1 MQALSSSPSVGA
13 PLHEFFFPGLIIITD
28 LIIFLFLM
36 LVLLLMMFFFLVQ
49 SLLQTHPQ
57 TLILFV
63 IGQKGVT
70 YLQHALA
77 FAFFFC
83 MLSHFPLHCLPLR
96 CCCVSQISTRY
107 LNGFVS
113 KPTWKLLWKKSLTSF
128 TFVVNQF
135 DKIYG
140 MWCLSTFLR
149 IVHSTIDNIFVIFYP
164 FFNSPFVQFF

>member
-83 MLSHFPLHCLPLR
+83 MLFRLPLR
-96 CCCVSQISTRY
+96 CLPLHCCRASQISTHIFEWICLEANLKIIMKKITY
-107 LNGFVS
+107 FFYICC
-113 KPTWKLLWKKSLTSF
+113 KP
-128 TFVVNQF
+128 
-135 DKIYG
+135 I
-140 MWCLSTFLR
+140 
-149 IVHSTIDNIFVIFYP
+149 
-164 FFNSPFVQFF
+164 

>member
-13 PLHEFFFPGLIIITD
+13 PIHEFSFLGLIIINE

-36 LVLLLMMFFFLVQ
+36 LVLLFMMFFSLIQ
-49 SLLQTHPQ
+49 SLLQAHPQ

-83 MLSHFPLHCLPLR
+83 MLFHLPLR
-96 CCCVSQISTRY
+96 CLPLHCCRASQISTHIFEWICLEANLKIIMKKITY
-107 LNGFVS
+107 FFYICC
-113 KPTWKLLWKKSLTSF
+113 KP
-128 TFVVNQF
+128 
-135 DKIYG
+135 I
-140 MWCLSTFLR
+140 
-149 IVHSTIDNIFVIFYP
+149 
-164 FFNSPFVQFF
+164 